1 MGAYKMVKYVCKFC
15 GQILGEV
22 SNEELKEYKLGFDFL
37 TLNERESIITYEING
52 DMLVKIICEYCEETL
67 EKNPELFLISN
78 PLQ

>member
-1 MGAYKMVKYVCKFC
+1 MIKYVCKFC

-22 SNEELKEYKLGFDFL
+22 DYKDFYECNLGFDFL
-37 TLNERESIITYEING
+37 TLIERENIITYESNG
-52 DMLVKIICEYCEETL
+52 DLLVKIICEYCEEAL